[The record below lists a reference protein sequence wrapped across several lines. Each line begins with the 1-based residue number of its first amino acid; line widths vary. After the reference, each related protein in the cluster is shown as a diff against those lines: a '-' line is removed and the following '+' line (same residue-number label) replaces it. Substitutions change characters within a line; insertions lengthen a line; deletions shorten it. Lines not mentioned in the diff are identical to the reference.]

1 MVYDAVVAGLGIHG
15 SSTIAQLAER
25 GKKVIG
31 FEKFQSGGHPHGSS
45 HGRSRI
51 IRQAYFED
59 PRYVPMLKRSFTL
72 WRKLEELNQTINP
85 SINEKNTNSER
96 LLTMTGGNLLC
107 A

>member
-1 MVYDAVVAGLGIHG
+1 MEIYDAVVAGLGIHG

-31 FEKFQSGGHPHGSS
+31 FEKFQQGGHPHGSS

-59 PRYVPMLKRSFTL
+59 PRCENSDKIILNLQHILNIVIEFLYRCAYVETKF
-72 WRKLEELNQTINP
+72 
-85 SINEKNTNSER
+85 
-96 LLTMTGGNLLC
+96 
-107 A
+107 

>member
-1 MVYDAVVAGLGIHG
+1 MEVYDAVVAGLGIHG

-59 PRYVPMLKRSFTL
+59 PRCKLFTY
-72 WRKLEELNQTINP
+72 
-85 SINEKNTNSER
+85 
-96 LLTMTGGNLLC
+96 
-107 A
+107 